1 MQDLAIALVQAEQL
15 WEDKPANFS
24 NYEAL
29 LSSISAVDLILLPE
43 MFQTSFSMKPAQF
56 AEPMNESIG
65 INWLRKMAAEKNAA
79 FYTSLMIE
87 DQGKYYN
94 RGVFMFPSGEYQLYD
109 KRKLFGMAREEAFF
123 TAGDKAC
130 IVTYKEWKI
139 QLQICYDLRFPE
151 LSRNSLIDDAPA
163 YDLLLYVANWP
174 EKRSAHWKALL
185 QARAIENQA
194 YVAGVN
200 RVGTDGLSLT
210 YSGDSAVI
218 SPLGEVSSLEK
229 YAEEVKIVTLSY
241 SQKAEVLNTLPFLK
255 DR

>member
-1 MQDLAIALVQAEQL
+1 MHDLTIALVQAQQE
-15 WEDKPANFS
+15 WEDKAANFS

-123 TAGDKAC
+123 TAGEKAC

-151 LSRNSLIDDAPA
+151 LSRNSLIDGLPA

-229 YAEEVKIVTLSY
+229 HAEEVKIVTLSY
-241 SQKAEVLNTLPFLK
+241 AQKAEVLNTLPFLK